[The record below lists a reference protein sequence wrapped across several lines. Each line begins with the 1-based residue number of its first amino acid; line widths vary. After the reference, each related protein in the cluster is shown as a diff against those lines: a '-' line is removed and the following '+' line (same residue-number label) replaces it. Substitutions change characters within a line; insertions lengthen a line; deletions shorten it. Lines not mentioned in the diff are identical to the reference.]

1 MIRALLFDFDGLIVD
16 TETPSY
22 ASWQQVYREHG
33 QELPLD
39 RWAAI
44 IGTIGG
50 FEPLDY
56 LEELHGPI
64 DREAVRTRRREH
76 ELELLEIEELRPG
89 ILDYLEDGR
98 APRAQDGDRLELLT
112 RVGRP
117 APDPPRAGRA
127 LRRDRHR
134 RPQSRALEAA
144 ADPVPRGARP
154 PRRRSGRGDRLR
166 GLAERRQGCEGGGD
180 LHGRRAQR
188 SDRRTRARRG
198 RPAARV
204 ARGAFTPRASR
215 ATWLAT
221 AGLGSPCRRSR
232 SSRRSPRGT
241 PARCTSIRRTR
252 ASP

>member
-64 DREAVRTRRREH
+64 DREAVRARRREH

-89 ILDYLEDGR
+89 ILDYLEDAERRGLKTAIVSSSSR
-98 APRAQDGDRLELLT
+98 EWVDRHLIRLERAEHFDEIVT
-112 RVGRP
+112 ADRDPERSKPRP
-117 APDPPRAGRA
+117 
-127 LRRDRHR
+127 
-134 RPQSRALEAA
+134 
-144 ADPVPRGARP
+144 DPVPRGARP
-154 PRRRSGRGDRLR
+154 PRRRSG
-166 GLAERRQGCEGGGD
+166 
-180 LHGRRAQR
+180 
-188 SDRRTRARRG
+188 
-198 RPAARV
+198 
-204 ARGAFTPRASR
+204 
-215 ATWLAT
+215 
-221 AGLGSPCRRSR
+221 
-232 SSRRSPRGT
+232 
-241 PARCTSIRRTR
+241 
-252 ASP
+252 